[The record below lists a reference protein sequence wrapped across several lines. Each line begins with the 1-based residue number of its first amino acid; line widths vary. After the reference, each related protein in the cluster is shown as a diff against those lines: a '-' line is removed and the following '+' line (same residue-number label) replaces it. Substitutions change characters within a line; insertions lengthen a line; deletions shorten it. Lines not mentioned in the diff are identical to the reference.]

1 MNLFSGIKYNLRGL
15 GMGLKTPKLLMLG
28 LIRLFTVI
36 IITIFAAGLIL
47 VYHQAILSFMW
58 SKPESQ
64 WVTWLWY
71 LLSWLLSAV
80 LVGMSA
86 VISFLVSQI
95 LFSVLIMDMM
105 SRITEK
111 KMTGNIQ
118 EPRKIP
124 WWQQFLF
131 LVKQEI
137 PRATIPVLLAL
148 LLIITG
154 WLTPLGP
161 IITILSS
168 VVAVIFLAWDNTDL
182 TPARQMVPFKER
194 FRSLRRSLLFHLG
207 FGILFL
213 IPVLNILFLSFAPV
227 GATLYQIDQNKGSEV
242 QEPKV
247 QGSKVENSEC
257 RRNVFCLS

>member
-28 LIRLFTVI
+28 LIRFFIVI
-36 IITIFAAGLIL
+36 LITIFTAGLIL
-47 VYHQAILSFMW
+47 VYHQEILSFMW
-58 SKPESQ
+58 SKPESL

-80 LVGMSA
+80 LVGLSA

-95 LFSVLIMDMM
+95 LFSVLLMDLM
-105 SRITEK
+105 SRITES
-111 KMTGNIQ
+111 MVTGTIQ
-118 EPRKIP
+118 EQKKIP
-124 WWQQFLF
+124 GWQQFLF

-137 PRATIPVLLAL
+137 PRATVPVLLSL
-148 LLIITG
+148 LLIILG

-161 IITILSS
+161 IIALLSS
-168 VVAVIFLAWDNTDL
+168 SVAVIFLAWDNTDL
-182 TPARQMVPFKER
+182 LPARQLVPFKER
-194 FRSLRRSLLFHLG
+194 FQSLMRSLLFHLG

-227 GATLYQIDQNKGSEV
+227 GATLYHIDKR
-242 QEPKV
+242 KT
-247 QGSKVENSEC
+247 
-257 RRNVFCLS
+257 